1 MKIFF
6 IATIIFFNS
15 LIYSQT
21 EWEYLGFAGSNISDI
36 EIDGNGNIY
45 AALGVVYKSSDNGI
59 TWELK
64 NNNLPVEGGSK
75 LAHYNNQIYF
85 ATYNGLYK
93 TTDGGEIWFR
103 IAQSVPTVYFDEV
116 NIISNGYI
124 FTCVFDLG
132 TGGVYRSTDEGIT
145 WQLTSFTGFGARD
158 IGINTNGVM
167 FFSITML
174 GGFGTYRSFDLG
186 ANWANSTPSIGAQAM
201 EYLNDGSVL
210 AGGEPGPT
218 GPGIYKTTD
227 NGNSWFN
234 TNTFSDLNFFTDFV
248 LDTNDDIYVSIQGDN
263 QGVYLS
269 TDGGGSWEYE
279 GLSNV
284 EVNCIAIDSSGYV
297 YAGTYNSG
305 VFKTPGRT
313 TPVELISFNADVN
326 EKDIDLSWITATE
339 TNNSGFEI
347 ERKINND
354 NWESIGFVEGQGT
367 TTESQ
372 HYTFVDN
379 DVNPGKYQ
387 YRLKLIDYD
396 GTFEYSD
403 IIEVEIPSVNKFSLE
418 QNYPNPFN
426 PATVISYQL
435 AVTSNVVLKIYDEL
449 GNEVA
454 TLVNEEKPAG
464 SYVVDFSVGQDSSPD
479 IASGIYFYRLQAGS
493 FIETKKMIL
502 LK

>member
-1 MKIFF
+1 
-6 IATIIFFNS
+6 
-15 LIYSQT
+15 
-21 EWEYLGFAGSNISDI
+21 
-36 EIDGNGNIY
+36 
-45 AALGVVYKSSDNGI
+45 
-59 TWELK
+59 
-64 NNNLPVEGGSK
+64 
-75 LAHYNNQIYF
+75 
-85 ATYNGLYK
+85 
-93 TTDGGEIWFR
+93 
-103 IAQSVPTVYFDEV
+103 
-116 NIISNGYI
+116 
-124 FTCVFDLG
+124 
-132 TGGVYRSTDEGIT
+132 
-145 WQLTSFTGFGARD
+145 
-158 IGINTNGVM
+158 
-167 FFSITML
+167 
-174 GGFGTYRSFDLG
+174 
-186 ANWANSTPSIGAQAM
+186 M

-387 YRLKLIDYD
+387 YRLKQIDYD

-403 IIEVEIPSVNKFSLE
+403 IIEVEIHSVNKFSLE

-464 SYVVDFSVGQDSSPD
+464 SYEVDFSVGQDSSPD